1 MILQRLNELYDR
13 LAAEDGEGEIPRLGF
28 GVERISWAVV
38 LRADGSVRGVT
49 DLRNTVIT
57 RQGKGK
63 KETSKVL
70 PRPMVVPKPAS
81 PRTSGVMAFP
91 FWDKTSYALG
101 AEEGGD
107 PKKIAKHFPA
117 FRALQAEVLTGVDDA
132 GARAF
137 LAFLAQW
144 QPEQAAGLEHWA
156 EITATNVVFMLD
168 GEPGFLHDRPA
179 FRDAWLA
186 RCAAAEGDVVT
197 GQCLITGQIQPVAKV
212 HSPLRGVVDAQTS
225 GAAMVSFNKE
235 SFCSYGRSAKDQGL
249 SAPIGQ
255 PAAFAYTTALNHLL
269 RGSDANRQ
277 KLTIGDTTLVY
288 WANLH
293 LKDGGEALV
302 HSFLTGDGLEG
313 DAETEQRLDRAL
325 RQIRAGVP
333 PRDVL
338 GVEADTRFYLLGLS
352 APGKARLT
360 VRYWEETTLGAV
372 LTNVQRHHAAMA
384 VVPSGPNPAEEPQM
398 FGLWQCLTTLV
409 PEQKREEVPGPLVT
423 TLLNAV
429 LHGTPYPAALLPLV
443 LERIRHGQS
452 EKFDPLSALR
462 VGLLK
467 ATLIR
472 NYSQE
477 ITVSLNPQDKTPAYC
492 LGRLFAVLEKAQK
505 DALPGLNATI
515 KDRYFA
521 AASATPAMV
530 FPVLLK
536 LATHHIAKDEY
547 GQTKDRQIGEIME
560 LLTSEGAMP
569 DRLSLSEQAHFAVG
583 YYHQRTDLYR
593 KKADSAA
600 ASPDVSS
607 DEAAK

>member
-1 MILQRLNELYDR
+1 MILQRLTELYHR
-13 LAAEDGEGEIPRLGF
+13 LAAEDGEGEIPRLGYS
-28 GVERISWAVV
+28 VEKISWAVV
-38 LRADGSVRGVT
+38 LRADGGVSGVT
-49 DLRNTVIT
+49 DLRNRATV
-57 RQGKGK
+57 RQGR
-63 KETSKVL
+63 KETVKIL
-70 PRPMVVPKPAS
+70 ARPMVVPKPDGA
-81 PRTSGVMAFP
+81 RTSGVKPFP
-91 FWDKTSYALG
+91 FWDKTSYTLG
-101 AEEGGD
+101 AEEGT
-107 PKKIAKHFPA
+107 PPAKIAAHFPA
-117 FRALQAEVLTGVDDA
+117 FRDLQTTLLAGVEDA

-144 QPEQAAGLEHWA
+144 QPDQAAGLDHWA
-156 EITATNVVFMLD
+156 DMSATNVVFMLD

-186 RCAAAEGDVVT
+186 HCAAAEGDVVT
-197 GQCLITGQIQPVAKV
+197 GQCLISGQVQPVARV
-212 HSPLRGVVDAQTS
+212 HPSVRGVVDAQTS

-235 SFCSYGRSAKDQGL
+235 AFCSYGRTAKDQGL

-255 PAAFAYTTALNHLL
+255 PAVFAYTTALNHLL
-269 RGSDANRQ
+269 RGSTDNRQ
-277 KLTIGDTTLVY
+277 RLTIGDTTLVY

-293 LKDGGEALV
+293 LKDSGEALV

-313 DAETEQRLDRAL
+313 DAETEGRLEEAL
-325 RQIRAGVP
+325 KRIRAGVS

-360 VRYWEETTLGAV
+360 VRFWWETTLGAL

-384 VVPSGPNPAEEPQM
+384 LAASAGQEPEV
-398 FGLWQCLTTLV
+398 FGLWQCLTALV
-409 PEQKREEVPGPLVT
+409 PEQKRENVPGPLVPA
-423 TLLNAV
+423 LLNAV
-429 LHGTPYPAALLPLV
+429 LHGSRYPEALLPLV

-472 NYSQE
+472 NHAQE
-477 ITVSLNPQDKTPAYC
+477 ITVPLNPQDETPAYC

-505 DALPGLNATI
+505 DALPGINATI
-515 KDRYFA
+515 KDRFFA

-536 LATHHIAKDEY
+536 LATHHMAKDEY
-547 GQTKDRQIGEIME
+547 GRHKDKLIGDIME
-560 LLTSEGAMP
+560 LLTSEGGMP
-569 DRLSLSEQAHFAVG
+569 DRLTLPEQAHFAVG
-583 YYHQRTDLYR
+583 YYHQRTELYR
-593 KKADSAA
+593 KKADSAD

-607 DEAAK
+607 DEAVK